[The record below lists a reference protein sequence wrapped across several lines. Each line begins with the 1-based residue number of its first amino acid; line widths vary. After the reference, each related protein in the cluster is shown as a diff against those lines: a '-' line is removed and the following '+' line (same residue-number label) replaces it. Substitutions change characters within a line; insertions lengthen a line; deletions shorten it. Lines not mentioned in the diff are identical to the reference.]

1 MVLNS
6 VPALTSESSAKDF
19 LENDLRI
26 DRENWQR
33 FDIKKLI
40 RLNKSYNSQ
49 NIACTRR
56 YYEPCNRINART
68 VPMRIAARLRN
79 ALKEIIQEVCLLGL
93 WRSKFFQH
101 AAFYGGTALRI
112 LYGLDR
118 FSEDFDFSL
127 LTPRSDFDLEPHL
140 NAIEAELSGMD
151 FNVEIG
157 KKPKTVETAVES
169 AFIKA
174 STQEQFLK
182 IEVPREISE
191 RIAKNDW
198 IKVKLEVDTDPP
210 SGFET
215 EAKTLLQPIAFSV
228 NSYKLPDLFAGK
240 IHAVLRRA
248 WQSGRI
254 KGRDYYDFVWYVG
267 RSTPVRLNH
276 LEQRLRQSN
285 AWISSEKL
293 SMPVLQNLLQEKFS
307 GCRF

>member
-1 MVLNS
+1 MN
-6 VPALTSESSAKDF
+6 PAIASMLERYQCES
-19 LENDLRI
+19 
-26 DRENWQR
+26 
-33 FDIKKLI
+33 
-40 RLNKSYNSQ
+40 RLD
-49 NIACTRR
+49 
-56 YYEPCNRINART
+56 YE
-68 VPMRIAARLRN
+68 N

-118 FSEDFDFSL
+118 FSEDIDFSL
-127 LTPRSDFDLEPHL
+127 LTPRSDFDLQPHL

-191 RIAKNDW
+191 RIARNDR

-210 SGFET
+210 SSFET
-215 EAKTLLQPIAFSV
+215 EAKTLLQPIAF
-228 NSYKLPDLFAGK
+228 
-240 IHAVLRRA
+240 R
-248 WQSGRI
+248 
-254 KGRDYYDFVWYVG
+254 
-267 RSTPVRLNH
+267 
-276 LEQRLRQSN
+276 
-285 AWISSEKL
+285 
-293 SMPVLQNLLQEKFS
+293 
-307 GCRF
+307 